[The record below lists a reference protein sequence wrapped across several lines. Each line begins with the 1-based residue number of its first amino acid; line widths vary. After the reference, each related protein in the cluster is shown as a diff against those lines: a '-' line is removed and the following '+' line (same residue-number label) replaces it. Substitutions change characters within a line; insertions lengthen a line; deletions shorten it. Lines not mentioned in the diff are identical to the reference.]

1 MDGSE
6 VLNFGEFL
14 IRRSDDMLELGL
26 QHVAVVA
33 ISVALCSIIGIGLG
47 AAVYRTDRAREV
59 ILAAAGVTLTIPSFA
74 LFVLFIGPFGLGAT
88 PVVLALSLYGLL
100 PILRNTITGLRSV
113 DPAIVESA
121 RAMGM
126 SRFRQ
131 LITIEF
137 PLAWPVIITGI
148 RVTTLILIGIA
159 AIGNVVLGPGYGE
172 LIFGGLARVGTPV
185 GVNLVLAG
193 IIGVMIVAVLYDI
206 VLNLLRIFTTS
217 KGIR

>member
-1 MDGSE
+1 
-6 VLNFGEFL
+6 
-14 IRRSDDMLELGL
+14 MLELGL

-33 ISVALCSIIGIGLG
+33 IAVALSSIIGISIGV
-47 AAVYRTDRAREV
+47 AVYRTRRAREV
-59 ILAAAGVTLTIPSFA
+59 VLAAAGVTLTIPSFA
-74 LFVLFIGPFGLGAT
+74 LFVLFIGPFGLGPV
-88 PVVLALSLYGLL
+88 PVVLALTLYGLL
-100 PILRNTITGLRSV
+100 PILRNTIAGLRSV
-113 DPAIVESA
+113 DPSVVESA

-126 SRFRQ
+126 SRRRQ
-131 LITIEF
+131 LITIEL

-172 LIFGGLARVGTPV
+172 LIFTGLARVGTPV

-193 IIGVMIVAVLYDI
+193 IIGVMIVAVLYD
-206 VLNLLRIFTTS
+206 LAFNLLRVLTTS

>member
-1 MDGSE
+1 
-6 VLNFGEFL
+6 
-14 IRRSDDMLELGL
+14 MLELGL

-33 ISVALCSIIGIGLG
+33 IAVALSSVIGIAMGI
-47 AAVYRTDRAREV
+47 AVYRTRRAREV
-59 ILAAAGVTLTIPSFA
+59 VLAAAGITLTIPSFA
-74 LFVLFIGPFGLGAT
+74 LFVLFIGPFGLGPV
-88 PVVLALSLYGLL
+88 PVVLALTLYGLL
-100 PILRNTITGLRSV
+100 PILRNTIAGLRSV
-113 DPAIVESA
+113 DPSVVESA

-126 SRFRQ
+126 SRTRQ
-131 LITIEF
+131 LITIEL

-172 LIFGGLARVGTPV
+172 LIFTGLARVGTPI

-193 IIGVMIVAVLYDI
+193 IIGVMIVAVLYD
-206 VLNLLRIFTTS
+206 LAFNLLRVLTTS